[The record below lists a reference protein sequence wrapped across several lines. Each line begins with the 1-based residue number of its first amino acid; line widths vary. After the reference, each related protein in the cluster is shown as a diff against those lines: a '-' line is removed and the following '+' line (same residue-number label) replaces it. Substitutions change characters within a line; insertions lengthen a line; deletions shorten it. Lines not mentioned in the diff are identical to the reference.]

1 MHFSQQKMFQQSQ
14 LQFQNGFVS
23 ALPHLV
29 CWIVSTLFA
38 ILSDWLI
45 SSKKLSLAATR
56 GLMSGLAIY
65 GMSGAILGIAF
76 TGCNPTLAVV
86 WLVIAFVFDGSF
98 IAGFAVNQMELSPNY
113 AGSIRGIVSTFSNM
127 NGFLTPLVAAYFVDG
142 NVRYEYYRF
151 TID

>member
-1 MHFSQQKMFQQSQ
+1 
-14 LQFQNGFVS
+14 
-23 ALPHLV
+23 
-29 CWIVSTLFA
+29 
-38 ILSDWLI
+38 
-45 SSKKLSLAATR
+45 
-56 GLMSGLAIY
+56 MSGLAIY

-142 NVRYEYYRF
+142 NVRYQYQRF
-151 TID
+151 ILCVIISTYKFTFRTPYMLGNLCLS

>member
-1 MHFSQQKMFQQSQ
+1 
-14 LQFQNGFVS
+14 
-23 ALPHLV
+23 
-29 CWIVSTLFA
+29 
-38 ILSDWLI
+38 
-45 SSKKLSLAATR
+45 
-56 GLMSGLAIY
+56 MSGLAIY

-142 NVRYEYYRF
+142 NVSYHYLRLITFRLMSSLKLTFRTPYMLGNLCLS
-151 TID
+151 